1 MRIISVVLSIL
12 HLFSLRGQT
21 PICAIQGTSNA
32 SPFAGQVVT
41 TTGIMT
47 AVFSGSG
54 TVQGFFLEE
63 PGCDADTQSSNGLF
77 VYYPGSAGLS
87 QGQRVIVNGTVVE
100 FNGLTE
106 LSQVT
111 SVNVVGSGVVDPTPV
126 SLPVQSLTD
135 WERYEGMLLRFPQ
148 EMVVTG
154 NEDWAQY
161 GELTLAPGR
170 LFQPTDSIDP
180 NDDPPSGTS
189 SSGMS
194 NVASVTNASAV
205 AARSEIILD
214 DGRTSTYPTP
224 PPLIGPEGTLRCGS
238 TVTDLV
244 AVLHYAYGNYRLHPA
259 GTVPLQHAQRPSAP
273 GASGGLRIAGLNV
286 LNFFTTLGS
295 NGAGNSSELLRQRTK
310 LVAALSA
317 LDADALVLCE
327 LENNDDASNELLAAL
342 NQSVVDDYAVI
353 DHDASGSFTRSVI
366 YYRPSTLTPITDLM
380 VLNTSTFE
388 RAHLTQGFQANGT
401 GKRFLLSTA
410 HLRSKLCD
418 NASGTNVDMGDG
430 QGCFN
435 ARRKAQASEL
445 VNHWASLRAAN
456 WIPSQLILGDFN
468 SYTEEDPIDRL
479 RAGGLE
485 VLNSGSSQ
493 EHTYAYGNR
502 FGSLDHMIATSEMA
516 TAVISSM
523 AWNINSDEPSN
534 LDYHDWNA
542 AFYQPD
548 AFRSSDHDPVLVDV
562 DPSMIPTSIPLGT
575 LSIPIR
581 FNYDP
586 DQRLASWQGEGSL
599 TVEVFDPL
607 GRLIWS
613 DRRAD
618 RASYAVPEGVSGAM
632 VWRCTARAG
641 LSPACGRFFT
651 P

>member
-1 MRIISVVLSIL
+1 MRVIGLGLFMLQIIR
-12 HLFSLRGQT
+12 LFGQT

-41 TTGIMT
+41 TTGIIT

-63 PGCDADTQSSNGLF
+63 PACDANAQSSNGLF
-77 VYYPGSAGLS
+77 VYYPGSVGLS
-87 QGQRVIVNGTVVE
+87 QGQRVNVNGTVVE

-106 LSQVT
+106 LNQVT
-111 SVNVVGSGVVDPTPV
+111 SVNVVGSGVADPTPV

-135 WERYEGMLLRFPQ
+135 WERYEGMLLHFPQ
-148 EMVVTG
+148 ELVVTG
-154 NEDWAQY
+154 NGDWAQY
-161 GELTLAPGR
+161 GELTLAPWR
-170 LFQPTDSIDP
+170 LIQPTDSIDP

-189 SSGMS
+189 SSGTG

-244 AVLHYAYGNYRLHPA
+244 AVLHYAYGNYRLHPS
-259 GTVPLQHAQRPSAP
+259 GPVPLQHALRPSAP
-273 GASGGLRIAGLNV
+273 DASSGLRLAGLNV

-342 NQSVVDDYAVI
+342 NQSVDDDYAVI
-353 DHDASGSFTRSVI
+353 DHDAAGSFTRSVI

-388 RAHLTQGFQANGT
+388 RAHLTQGFQVNGT

-468 SYTEEDPIDRL
+468 AYTEEDPIDRL

-485 VLNSGSSQ
+485 VLMSGLSQ

-534 LDYHDWNA
+534 LDYHDWNMA
-542 AFYQPD
+542 YYQPN
-548 AFRSSDHDPVLVDV
+548 AYRCSDHDPVLVDL
-562 DPSMIPTSIPLGT
+562 DPSMIPTGILEEALT
-575 LSIPIR
+575 TPIR

-586 DQRLASWQGEGSL
+586 AKRLATWEGEGSL
-599 TVEVFDPL
+599 VVEVFDPL
-607 GRLIWS
+607 GRLIWLE
-613 DRRAD
+613 RQAERAHFE
-618 RASYAVPEGVSGAM
+618 VPGAMSGALI
-632 VWRCTARAG
+632 WRCSTRTAGNTAR
-641 LSPACGRFFT
+641 GRFLT